1 MDPLLFAAI
10 VVILY
15 AAQGYM
21 LAHRDNPRRPLR
33 RYRRNG

>member
-1 MDPLLFAAI
+1 MDPLILAAI
-10 VVILY
+10 VVTLY

-21 LAHRDNPRRPLR
+21 LAHRTPTRRPLR